1 MSACI
6 DTNITMKGSLEE
18 LLDMIKVLED
28 SKYLSGHMI
37 KKKYIK
43 DISEEELK
51 KLIEDS
57 NNEITIYMMGPYGI
71 FEELS
76 NTKVFE
82 TLADVSP
89 NAYFTGTMEGF
100 TGSSNVSLTGKLEN
114 KKLYLSYSDTS
125 SVGGYES
132 YMKYLDKVFPKKKFC
147 KLFKIDLDDLDEE
160 ATVLLSRRITYL
172 KRLKNEE
179 VVIVDKNEFIIGK
192 SSTCDYKVEGNPSIS
207 RQHAKITCK
216 EGVYY
221 LEDLNSLNHTSINGE
236 NISGLVE
243 IDDQTTF
250 KLADEEFSFF
260 ISEE

>member
-57 NNEITIYMMGPYGI
+57 NNEITIDMMGPYGI

-89 NAYFTGTMEGF
+89 NAYFMGTMEGF
-100 TGSSNVSLTGKLEN
+100 MGSSNVSLTGKLEN

-160 ATVLLSRRITYL
+160 DYEDFFTCEYL
-172 KRLKNEE
+172 NMIDIDSFMDYFSYSEIDE
-179 VVIVDKNEFIIGK
+179 DEFIEAQKKFEKLNIY
-192 SSTCDYKVEGNPSIS
+192 DYYSFETIS
-207 RQHAKITCK
+207 AEENAIDW
-216 EGVYY
+216 VY
-221 LEDLNSLNHTSINGE
+221 DPVNKGR
-236 NISGLVE
+236 
-243 IDDQTTF
+243 
-250 KLADEEFSFF
+250 
-260 ISEE
+260 

>member
-57 NNEITIYMMGPYGI
+57 NNEITIDMMGPYGI

-89 NAYFTGTMEGF
+89 NAYFMGTMEGF

-132 YMKYLDKVFPKKKFC
+132 YMKYLNKVFPKKKFC

-160 ATVLLSRRITYL
+160 DYEDFFTCEYL
-172 KRLKNEE
+172 NMIDIDSFMDYFSYSEIDE
-179 VVIVDKNEFIIGK
+179 DEFIEAQKKFEKLNIY
-192 SSTCDYKVEGNPSIS
+192 DYYSFETIS
-207 RQHAKITCK
+207 AEENAIDW
-216 EGVYY
+216 VY
-221 LEDLNSLNHTSINGE
+221 DPVNKGR
-236 NISGLVE
+236 
-243 IDDQTTF
+243 
-250 KLADEEFSFF
+250 
-260 ISEE
+260 

>member
-57 NNEITIYMMGPYGI
+57 NNEITIDMMGPYGI

-89 NAYFTGTMEGF
+89 NAYFMGTMEGF

-132 YMKYLDKVFPKKKFC
+132 YMKYLDKVFPKNKFC
-147 KLFKIDLDDLDEE
+147 KLFKIDLDDLEEEDYEDFFTCEYLNMIDIDSFMDYFSYSEIDE
-160 ATVLLSRRITYL
+160 
-172 KRLKNEE
+172 
-179 VVIVDKNEFIIGK
+179 DEFIEAQKKFEKLNIY
-192 SSTCDYKVEGNPSIS
+192 DYYSFETISAEENAIDWVYDPGNKG
-207 RQHAKITCK
+207 R
-216 EGVYY
+216 
-221 LEDLNSLNHTSINGE
+221 
-236 NISGLVE
+236 
-243 IDDQTTF
+243 
-250 KLADEEFSFF
+250 
-260 ISEE
+260 

>member
-57 NNEITIYMMGPYGI
+57 NNEITIDMMGPYGI

-89 NAYFTGTMEGF
+89 NAYFMGTMEGF
-100 TGSSNVSLTGKLEN
+100 TGGSNVSLTGKLEN

-132 YMKYLDKVFPKKKFC
+132 YMKYLDKVFSKKKFC

-160 ATVLLSRRITYL
+160 DYEDFFTCEYL
-172 KRLKNEE
+172 NMIDIDSFMDYFSYSEIDE
-179 VVIVDKNEFIIGK
+179 DEFIEAQKKFEKFNIYDYYSFETISAEENAIDWVYDPVNKGK
-192 SSTCDYKVEGNPSIS
+192 
-207 RQHAKITCK
+207 
-216 EGVYY
+216 
-221 LEDLNSLNHTSINGE
+221 
-236 NISGLVE
+236 
-243 IDDQTTF
+243 
-250 KLADEEFSFF
+250 
-260 ISEE
+260 

>member
-57 NNEITIYMMGPYGI
+57 NNEITIDMMGPYGI

-89 NAYFTGTMEGF
+89 NAYFMGTMEGF

-147 KLFKIDLDDLDEE
+147 KLFKINLDDLDEE
-160 ATVLLSRRITYL
+160 DYEDFFTCEYL
-172 KRLKNEE
+172 NMIDIDSFMDYFSYSEIDE
-179 VVIVDKNEFIIGK
+179 DEFIEAQKKFEKLNIY
-192 SSTCDYKVEGNPSIS
+192 DYYSFETIS
-207 RQHAKITCK
+207 AEENAIDW
-216 EGVYY
+216 VY
-221 LEDLNSLNHTSINGE
+221 DPVNKGR
-236 NISGLVE
+236 
-243 IDDQTTF
+243 
-250 KLADEEFSFF
+250 
-260 ISEE
+260 

>member
-57 NNEITIYMMGPYGI
+57 NNEITIDMMGPYGI

-89 NAYFTGTMEGF
+89 NAYFMGTMEGF

-160 ATVLLSRRITYL
+160 DYEDFFTCEYL
-172 KRLKNEE
+172 NMIDIDNFMEYFSYSE
-179 VVIVDKNEFIIGK
+179 IDEDEFIEAQKKFEKLNIY
-192 SSTCDYKVEGNPSIS
+192 DYYSFETIS
-207 RQHAKITCK
+207 AEENAIDW
-216 EGVYY
+216 VY
-221 LEDLNSLNHTSINGE
+221 DPVNKGR
-236 NISGLVE
+236 
-243 IDDQTTF
+243 
-250 KLADEEFSFF
+250 
-260 ISEE
+260 

>member
-57 NNEITIYMMGPYGI
+57 NNEITIDMMGPYGI

-89 NAYFTGTMEGF
+89 NAYFMGTMEGF

-114 KKLYLSYSDTS
+114 KKLYISYSDTS

-160 ATVLLSRRITYL
+160 DYEDFFTCEYL
-172 KRLKNEE
+172 NMIDIDSFMDYFSYSEIDE
-179 VVIVDKNEFIIGK
+179 DEFIEAQKKFEKLNIY
-192 SSTCDYKVEGNPSIS
+192 DYYSFETIS
-207 RQHAKITCK
+207 AEENAIDW
-216 EGVYY
+216 VY
-221 LEDLNSLNHTSINGE
+221 DPVNKGR
-236 NISGLVE
+236 
-243 IDDQTTF
+243 
-250 KLADEEFSFF
+250 
-260 ISEE
+260 

>member
-57 NNEITIYMMGPYGI
+57 NNEITIDMMGPYGI

-89 NAYFTGTMEGF
+89 NAYFMGTMEGF

-147 KLFKIDLDDLDEE
+147 KLFKIDLDDIDEE
-160 ATVLLSRRITYL
+160 DYEDFFTCEYL
-172 KRLKNEE
+172 NMIDIDSFMDYFSYSEIDE
-179 VVIVDKNEFIIGK
+179 DEFIEAQKKFEKLNIY
-192 SSTCDYKVEGNPSIS
+192 DYYSFETIS
-207 RQHAKITCK
+207 AEENAIDW
-216 EGVYY
+216 VY
-221 LEDLNSLNHTSINGE
+221 DPVNKGR
-236 NISGLVE
+236 
-243 IDDQTTF
+243 
-250 KLADEEFSFF
+250 
-260 ISEE
+260 

>member
-57 NNEITIYMMGPYGI
+57 NNEITIDMMGPYGI

-89 NAYFTGTMEGF
+89 NAYFMGTMEGF

-132 YMKYLDKVFPKKKFC
+132 YMKYLDKV
-147 KLFKIDLDDLDEE
+147 
-160 ATVLLSRRITYL
+160 LLM
-172 KRLKNEE
+172 
-179 VVIVDKNEFIIGK
+179 VI
-192 SSTCDYKVEGNPSIS
+192 
-207 RQHAKITCK
+207 
-216 EGVYY
+216 
-221 LEDLNSLNHTSINGE
+221 
-236 NISGLVE
+236 
-243 IDDQTTF
+243 
-250 KLADEEFSFF
+250 
-260 ISEE
+260 

>member
-28 SKYLSGHMI
+28 SMYLSGHMI

-57 NNEITIYMMGPYGI
+57 NNEITIDMMGPYGI

-89 NAYFTGTMEGF
+89 NAYFMGTMEGF
-100 TGSSNVSLTGKLEN
+100 MGSSNVSLTGKLEN

-160 ATVLLSRRITYL
+160 DYEDFFTCEYL
-172 KRLKNEE
+172 NMIDIDSFMDYFSYSEIDE
-179 VVIVDKNEFIIGK
+179 DEFIEAQKKFEKLNIY
-192 SSTCDYKVEGNPSIS
+192 DYYSFETIS
-207 RQHAKITCK
+207 AEENAIDW
-216 EGVYY
+216 VY
-221 LEDLNSLNHTSINGE
+221 DPVNKGR
-236 NISGLVE
+236 
-243 IDDQTTF
+243 
-250 KLADEEFSFF
+250 
-260 ISEE
+260 

>member
-43 DISEEELK
+43 DISQEELK

-57 NNEITIYMMGPYGI
+57 NNEITIDMMGPYGI

-89 NAYFTGTMEGF
+89 NAYFMGTMEGF

-132 YMKYLDKVFPKKKFC
+132 YMKYLNKVFPKKKFC

-160 ATVLLSRRITYL
+160 DYEDFFTCEYL
-172 KRLKNEE
+172 NMIDIDSFMDYFSYSEIDE
-179 VVIVDKNEFIIGK
+179 DEFIEAQKKFEKLNIY
-192 SSTCDYKVEGNPSIS
+192 DYYSFETIS
-207 RQHAKITCK
+207 AEENAIDW
-216 EGVYY
+216 VY
-221 LEDLNSLNHTSINGE
+221 DPVNKGR
-236 NISGLVE
+236 
-243 IDDQTTF
+243 
-250 KLADEEFSFF
+250 
-260 ISEE
+260 

>member
-57 NNEITIYMMGPYGI
+57 NNEITIDMMGPYGI

-89 NAYFTGTMEGF
+89 NAYFMGTMEGF

-132 YMKYLDKVFPKKKFC
+132 YMKYLDKVFPKNKFC

-160 ATVLLSRRITYL
+160 DYEDFFTCEYL
-172 KRLKNEE
+172 NMIDIDSFMDYFSYSEIDE
-179 VVIVDKNEFIIGK
+179 DEFIEAQKKFEKLNIY
-192 SSTCDYKVEGNPSIS
+192 DYYSFETIS
-207 RQHAKITCK
+207 AEENAIDW
-216 EGVYY
+216 VY
-221 LEDLNSLNHTSINGE
+221 DPVNKGR
-236 NISGLVE
+236 
-243 IDDQTTF
+243 
-250 KLADEEFSFF
+250 
-260 ISEE
+260 